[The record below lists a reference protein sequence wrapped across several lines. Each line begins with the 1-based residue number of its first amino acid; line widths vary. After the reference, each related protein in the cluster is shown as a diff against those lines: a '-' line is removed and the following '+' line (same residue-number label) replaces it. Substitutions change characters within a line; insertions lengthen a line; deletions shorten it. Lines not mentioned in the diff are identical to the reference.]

1 MHCAVWVKVV
11 LYCNWVTSQRPAKW
25 SYSTTGSPPS
35 ANVAVPP
42 PNSQRPPKPVQS
54 VWIAAGASC
63 NAPVDLS
70 YTATVTF
77 TICTNCV
84 APTAPLVSGGTKA
97 KPNKLRLSCALCPS
111 KLLRR
116 VTPVSGPASGAAT
129 GSELGLVIIAPVAR
143 AVGLWLSLLPPLED
157 APIAICDRG
166 GEASWREALITSG
179 PFAKATDT
187 DKKTKTTEK
196 NHRDERTTMA
206 HFIGPPDLRSVRGGR
221 HSN

>member
-11 LYCNWVTSQRPAKW
+11 LYCSWVTSQRPAKW

-35 ANVAVPP
+35 AKVGVPP

-111 KLLRR
+111 KLRNV
-116 VTPVSGPASGAAT
+116 VTPLRGPESGAAT
-129 GSELGLVIIAPVAR
+129 GSKLGLVIIATVAR
-143 AVGLWLSLLPPLED
+143 AVGLWLSFPPPWDE
-157 APIAICDRG
+157 APMTIRDRG
-166 GEASWREALITSG
+166 GETSWREALITSG
-179 PFAKATDT
+179 LFAKASGPY
-187 DKKTKTTEK
+187 KKNKTEK
-196 NHRDERTTMA
+196 TNHWRRGTALTRVKHTT
-206 HFIGPPDLRSVRGGR
+206 
-221 HSN
+221 